1 MFLTCTDRQNRF
13 TSIVYNTIA
22 KIETKIIAQTAHA
35 INFNGLQIITYFNF
49 IKVSSDDLE
58 NKMAIAVAAGVS
70 T

>member
-22 KIETKIIAQTAHA
+22 TIETKIIAQTAHA